1 MREGYNLYLTEHRCN
16 VYKAYCWIEKYIPK
30 VLDVINFIAD
40 TEREALK
47 YRIVLFKHDLSKNS
61 TEEYLAY
68 NAYFYGEERTKLVEE
83 NFNRAW
89 LLHIH
94 RNPHHWQYWILIED
108 EGRMLPLDMDYQYI
122 IEMICDWWAFSW
134 KSGNLLEIF
143 DWYENKKEH
152 MLLSDNTR
160 RKVEHILK
168 QMNDKLLEEVF
179 DYGRG

>member
-1 MREGYNLYLTEHRCN
+1 MREGYDLYLTENRCN
-16 VYKAYCWIEKYIPK
+16 VYKAYCWIEKYIPE
-30 VLDVINFIAD
+30 VLYVINFIDDA
-40 TEREALK
+40 ERQALK
-47 YRIVLFKHDLSKNS
+47 YRIVFW
-61 TEEYLAY
+61 EEYHAY
-68 NAYFYGEERTKLVEE
+68 NAYFYGEERTKLVEQ
-83 NFNRAW
+83 NFDRAW

-108 EGRMLPLDMDYQYI
+108 DGRMLPLDMDYQYI

-160 RKVEHILK
+160 RTVEHILR
-168 QMNDKLLEEVF
+168 MMEDKLK
-179 DYGRG
+179 YGDLVE